1 MAKSIEFN
9 KSISQLNTEELQA
22 RLAED
27 KVRLRKL
34 EFAHALSPLQN
45 PMSIR
50 SLRKDIAR
58 ISSLLQT
65 KSLG

>member
-9 KSISQLNTEELQA
+9 KSISPLSTEELQA

-58 ISSLLQT
+58 LQTQLKT